1 MIVVSDNEDI
11 IYTGACTEDVDL
23 KPCPVC
29 SRTFVPSALEKH
41 VAICEKMAIQRRMPF
56 DSFRQRRKGTE
67 LTLYLPS
74 THGTTT
80 KTKSSK
86 QQTNLSSVSSIQE
99 PIQRI
104 SDKTQRVSP
113 KFETYK
119 AETTRLLG
127 PVKRTLGPVNE
138 VCPHCGRSFG
148 TRAYDRHVEWCKE
161 KSKITSLTLSAQQHL
176 AKERMQ
182 ARTKYK
188 APMLR

>member
-1 MIVVSDNEDI
+1 MFTVVSDNEEA
-11 IYTGACTEDVDL
+11 GAGPEDVEL

-41 VAICEKMAIQRRMPF
+41 VAICEKMAIQKRMPF

-67 LTLYLPS
+67 LTLYLSSAYEP
-74 THGTTT
+74 TT
-80 KTKSSK
+80 KIKSSK
-86 QQTNLSSVSSIQE
+86 QQTNTSSVSSIHE
-99 PIQRI
+99 PLQRI

-113 KFETYK
+113 KFDSYK
-119 AETTRLLG
+119 AETPLMTRSL
-127 PVKRTLGPVNE
+127 KRTLGPLNE

-161 KSKITSLTLSAQQHL
+161 KSKITSHTFSAQQHL

>member
-1 MIVVSDNEDI
+1 M
-11 IYTGACTEDVDL
+11 

-41 VAICEKMAIQRRMPF
+41 VAICGKMAIQKRMPF

-74 THGTTT
+74 TYGPTT
-80 KTKSSK
+80 KNKSSK
-86 QQTNLSSVSSIQE
+86 QQANSSSVSSIHE

-104 SDKTQRVSP
+104 SDKTQRISP
-113 KFETYK
+113 KFDSYK
-119 AETTRLLG
+119 AETPLMTRSL
-127 PVKRTLGPVNE
+127 KRTLGPINE
-138 VCPHCGRSFG
+138 VCPHCSRSFG
-148 TRAYDRHVEWCKE
+148 TRSYDRHVDWCKE
-161 KSKITSLTLSAQQHL
+161 KSKITSQTLSAQQHL

-188 APMLR
+188 APMCR